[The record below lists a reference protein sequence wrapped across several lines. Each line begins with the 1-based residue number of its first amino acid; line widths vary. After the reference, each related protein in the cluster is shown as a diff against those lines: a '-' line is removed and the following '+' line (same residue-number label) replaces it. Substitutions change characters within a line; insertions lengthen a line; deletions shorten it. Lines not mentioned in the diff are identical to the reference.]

1 MKDYWTPLA
10 TVTDSELDEYLE
22 TLEHTIEERLDNIP
36 DYQGLEA
43 NSTAMIDSTE
53 RAIYTDLLENLSDFR
68 SKNDIFL
75 YADEQ
80 IQTEDT
86 LPAPLNTVMR
96 PVDWL
101 IEGQR
106 KLVFRELF
114 QEAKK
119 ELREE
124 TRV

>member
-10 TVTDSELDEYLE
+10 TVTDSEIDEYLE
-22 TLEHTIEERLDNIP
+22 TLEYTIEERLENIP
-36 DYQGLEA
+36 DYQGLEV
-43 NSTAMIDSTE
+43 NSASPIDSTE
-53 RAIYTDLLENLSDFR
+53 KALYTDLLENISDFG

-86 LPAPLNTVMR
+86 LPEPLNTVIR

-101 IEGQR
+101 IEGR
-106 KLVFRELF
+106 RELIFRELF

-119 ELREE
+119 ELRE
-124 TRV
+124 